1 MSSFAINGRIVFDP
15 EEGPTACAH
24 AVPSDQGERE
34 PETRRRG
41 VGNDGDP
48 WLHVLDLVAA
58 LAIELHRR
66 GDQVTRVDVE

>member
-15 EEGPTACAH
+15 EEGPTAFAH
-24 AVPSDQGERE
+24 AVPSGNGEGD

-41 VGNDGDP
+41 VRNDGDP
-48 WLHVLDLVAA
+48 RLHVLDLVAA

-66 GDQVTRVDVE
+66 GDQVTQLDVE